1 MKEQGVELNHLII
14 FPFPKHIQKIICSLI
29 VFFDSII
36 LYVTCYLVYDII
48 LVLSLGIAIDL
59 ADRNYDKFNIKQYN
73 TINNNN
79 ED

>member
-1 MKEQGVELNHLII
+1 MII
-14 FPFPKHIQKIICSLI
+14 FSFPKHIQKIICSLI